1 MHDSRDFIFGAT
13 VFVKTTILESIVEK
27 HFDSY
32 TVHHYFK
39 EIIKKNDEIENTVNE
54 RTNWERDLLSEDLN
68 DKTTEFG
75 YNSYSQKNTNSYW
88 EETNDEQE
96 KSKIQNDLPQI
107 ESMVNNS
114 RYEISKRV
122 FGT

>member
-39 EIIKKNDEIENTVNE
+39 EIIKK
-54 RTNWERDLLSEDLN
+54 
-68 DKTTEFG
+68 K
-75 YNSYSQKNTNSYW
+75 
-88 EETNDEQE
+88 
-96 KSKIQNDLPQI
+96 
-107 ESMVNNS
+107 
-114 RYEISKRV
+114 
-122 FGT
+122 